1 MTGALAARGELAR
14 LAGLGRKEEIVCLV
28 TLGWPEEAPA
38 PPPRRPLE
46 QIARFPE

>member
-38 PPPRRPLE
+38 PPPRRSLE